1 MVATVDSRVPVVF
14 PLVAVVAQDVIKMAL
29 LLAAVDPSLGGV
41 VIAGRRGTAK
51 SVMARALHQ
60 LLPPI
65 EVVEGSCCNADPS
78 DARQWD
84 DQTQT
89 RFPAGDATVDL
100 PTRVIPAPF
109 IQVPLGVTED
119 RLLGSVDVAKSIQAG
134 ESIFL
139 PGLLAEAH
147 RGVLYVDEINLLDD
161 QIANLLLAALTD
173 RRNQLEREG
182 LSFQHPCSPLLIATY
197 NPEEGLLREH
207 LLDRIAIALSADAAL
222 TLENRVA
229 VVDQTSRYT
238 VDTPGF
244 LAEYADEIDAL
255 RTQIIL
261 AREWLKEVT
270 ISREQVQYLV
280 TEALRGGIQGHRA
293 EIFAV
298 RVAKAHAALEGRS
311 EVNADDLRVAVEL
324 VIVPRSQMP
333 QEMPPPEAPPPP
345 PPPQSNPED
354 NEPQDQQEDQDNQEE
369 DDEDEPDND
378 EDEAPPS
385 IPEEFVFDP
394 EGVILDPSMLVLA
407 QTMGRQGKSGR
418 QSLVFSDER
427 GRYIKPFLPQGP
439 VRRIAVD
446 ATLRAAAPYQKSRR
460 ERQPHRR
467 VVVESGDIRAKR
479 LARRAGSL
487 IIFVVDASGSMAL
500 NRMQSAKGAVLN
512 LLTEA
517 YQNRDQVALIPF
529 RGEQAEV
536 LLPPTRSI
544 AMARRRLERM
554 PCGGGSPLAHG
565 LTQAVRVGTNAQQSG
580 DVGSVVIV
588 AITDGRGN
596 IPLSR
601 SLGETLDPE
610 DKPDIKQELLDIAA
624 RIRGIGHQ
632 FLIIDTERKF
642 VSTGFGKELARTAG
656 GRYYQLPKATDQAI
670 AAMARWAIAD
680 MKTR

>member
-1 MVATVDSRVPVVF
+1 MVATVDSPIPVVF
-14 PLVAVVAQDVIKMAL
+14 PLAAVVEQGAIKMAL
-29 LLAAVDPSLGGV
+29 LLAAVDPTLGGV

-65 EVVEGSCCNADPS
+65 EVVDGSCCNADPT
-78 DARQWD
+78 DARLWD
-84 DQTQT
+84 DQTQA
-89 RFPAGDATVDL
+89 RFPAGEATVDL
-100 PTRVIPAPF
+100 PTRVVPAPF

-134 ESIFL
+134 ESVFL
-139 PGLLAEAH
+139 PGLLAEAN

-182 LSFQHPCSPLLIATY
+182 MSFQHPCAPLLIATY
-197 NPEEGLLREH
+197 NPEEGPLREH
-207 LLDRIAIALSADAAL
+207 LLDRIAIALSADGAM
-222 TLENRVA
+222 TLDNRVT
-229 VVDQTSRYT
+229 VVDQTSRYAS
-238 VDTPGF
+238 DAQAF

-298 RVAKAHAALEGRS
+298 RVAKAHAALEGRA

-333 QEMPPPEAPPPP
+333 QDLPPEEAPPPP
-345 PPPQSNPED
+345 PPPQTNPED
-354 NEPQDQQEDQDNQEE
+354 NDPQDQQEDQDNQEDE
-369 DDEDEPDND
+369 DEDEPDND
-378 EDEAPPS
+378 EEEAPPS

-394 EGVILDPSMLVLA
+394 EGVILDPSMLVFA
-407 QTMGRQGKSGR
+407 QTMSRQGKSGR

-580 DVGSVVIV
+580 DIGNVVIV

-596 IPLSR
+596 IPLAR
-601 SLGETLDPE
+601 SLGETLDAE
-610 DKPDIKQELLDIAA
+610 EKPDIKQELLDIAA
-624 RIRGIGHQ
+624 RIRSIGHQ
-632 FLIIDTERKF
+632 LLIIDTERKF

-670 AAMARWAIAD
+670 AAMARGAIAD
-680 MKTR
+680 MKTG